1 MFIAAW
7 TFLFFLARFW
17 KELAVRG
24 RNFSD
29 CQRNPTMAVNAS
41 LNIYFQPNI
50 STFLAKF
57 LKIIAAR
64 GRNIRDCP
72 WNPTMAVNGSLN
84 IYFQLNISTFLANIL
99 KIMAAR
105 GRNIRDCPWNPT
117 TAVIVSLNLYLCL
130 NNFFLAKFLKR
141 IGSAWQ
147 NFQWLSKES
156 NHSKDCRFECLS
168 PPEHFLFSWQDFEKS
183 WQCVAEILVIVKG
196 IQPLQW
202 M

>member
-1 MFIAAW
+1 
-7 TFLFFLARFW
+7 
-17 KELAVRG
+17 
-24 RNFSD
+24 
-29 CQRNPTMAVNAS
+29 MAVNAS

-141 IGSAWQ
+141 IGSA
-147 NFQWLSKES
+147 
-156 NHSKDCRFECLS
+156 
-168 PPEHFLFSWQDFEKS
+168 
-183 WQCVAEILVIVKG
+183 
-196 IQPLQW
+196 
-202 M
+202 